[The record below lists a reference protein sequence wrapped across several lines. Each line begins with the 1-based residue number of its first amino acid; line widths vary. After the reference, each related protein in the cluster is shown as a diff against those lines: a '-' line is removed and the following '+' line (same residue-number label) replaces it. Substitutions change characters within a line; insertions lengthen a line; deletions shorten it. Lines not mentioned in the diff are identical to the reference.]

1 MKTAF
6 VTVALAGTLAL
17 GACAST
23 KPAPA
28 APSQPAAAI
37 PPPAP
42 TKPAG
47 SGKSAAP
54 DEATLAQY
62 RKWISEARAK
72 HPYADSEDR
81 MYAVMM
87 CESRGKAGI
96 INPYGGYIGLFQYA
110 PATWSDTWNIYKD
123 GGIKDARSQIF
134 ATALAWKLKMQSHWG
149 CYKKTG

>member
-1 MKTAF
+1 
-6 VTVALAGTLAL
+6 
-17 GACAST
+17 
-23 KPAPA
+23 
-28 APSQPAAAI
+28 
-37 PPPAP
+37 
-42 TKPAG
+42 
-47 SGKSAAP
+47 
-54 DEATLAQY
+54 
-62 RKWISEARAK
+62 
-72 HPYADSEDR
+72 